1 MKEIIEKEL
10 KRLDQLVDFY
20 IYESPED
27 ATKYMWMR
35 EALRRVL
42 KRYGDRNKTETD
54 KKAM

>member
-20 IYESPED
+20 LYEDPKWAER
-27 ATKYMWMR
+27 YMWMR
-35 EALRRVL
+35 EALRKVL
-42 KRYGDRNKTETD
+42 KLYGDRNKTEAD

>member
-42 KRYGDRNKTETD
+42 KRYGDHNKTETD

>member
-1 MKEIIEKEL
+1 MEKIIEKEL

-20 IYESPED
+20 LYEDPQWAER
-27 ATKYMWMR
+27 YMWMR
-35 EALRRVL
+35 EALRKVL